1 MIIRSQNIE
10 CDIYTQTAK
19 PVHFVQ
25 GEKGREVM
33 FTFVNSAIPI
43 EDEPQP
49 VLLSGLT
56 ATIHILKPD
65 GNFIIDNMT
74 INGNAALYV
83 LTENA
88 CAAGGAGVYDV
99 SLSRGSDVVYTAH
112 GAYVGDFRAIS
123 DDVVNSVSEAYGV
136 IFPEGFQEKLIE
148 GENITIIDNVIS
160 ATGGGGDPATINAS
174 ATVDATTG
182 TPSVTVTKTTAQGVI
197 TFNFAFSHLKG
208 ETGAQGPAGETGAT
222 GPQGPQGETGATGP
236 QGPQGETGATGP
248 QGPAGPGVMSG
259 GLAGQILAKASG
271 TDYDTHW
278 INAPE
283 GTDLSA
289 ISDEYDATATY
300 NTEDYCIYSNTL
312 YICNADNVTGTFDPT
327 YWDQTSC
334 ADQFASLNSA
344 LTGAQTNI
352 ANILTRLSKI
362 QIKRVHTAIIINIA
376 FTNGNAFVPWSTL
389 DNFNKE
395 IETATFICSSNFV
408 SAIVVGYNFD
418 NSGLTLSVNNQTYTG
433 NIQLQIYGLCI
444 PL

>member
-10 CDIYTQTAK
+10 CDVYTQTAK

-25 GEKGREVM
+25 GEKGREIM

-49 VLLSGLT
+49 ISLSGLA

-74 INGNAALYV
+74 ISGNAALYV

-136 IFPEGFQEKLIE
+136 TFPEGFQEKLIA

-160 ATGGGGDPATINAS
+160 ATGGGGDPATINATAS
-174 ATVDATTG
+174 VDATTG
-182 TPSVTVTKTTAQGVI
+182 TPSVTVTKTTAQGIV

-208 ETGAQGPAGETGAT
+208 ETGATGPQGPQGPAGETGAT
-222 GPQGPQGETGATGP
+222 GPQGPKGDTGETGA
-236 QGPQGETGATGP
+236 TGATGP

-259 GLAGQILAKASG
+259 GLTGQILAKASG
-271 TDYDTHW
+271 SDYDTRW

-283 GTDLSA
+283 GTDLSVV
-289 ISDEYDATATY
+289 SDEYDVTATY
-300 NTEDYCIYSNTL
+300 NTGDYCIYSNTL
-312 YICNADNVTGTFDPT
+312 YICISDNVTGTFDPT

-334 ADQFASLNSA
+334 AEQFTSLNSA
-344 LTGAQTNI
+344 LEWKKI
-352 ANILTRLSKI
+352 ANGVTTLSHDLTQYKEIIVDVGFQSGVNHASIHIMVAELVSTTHYYSSGYYRTSNDSIGVKI
-362 QIKRVHTAIIINIA
+362 GVNTNGVTGSTVYVDGNATAIS
-376 FTNGNAFVPWSTL
+376 ST
-389 DNFNKE
+389 F
-395 IETATFICSSNFV
+395 
-408 SAIVVGYNFD
+408 
-418 NSGLTLSVNNQTYTG
+418 SVYAR
-433 NIQLQIYGLCI
+433 
-444 PL
+444 

>member
-1 MIIRSQNIE
+1 MMIRSQNIE

-49 VLLSGLT
+49 ILLSGLT

-74 INGNAALYV
+74 ISGNAALYT
-83 LTENA
+83 LGENA

-136 IFPEGFQEKLIE
+136 IFPEGFQEKLIA

-160 ATGGGGDPATINAS
+160 ATGGGGDPATINAT

-182 TPSVTVTKTTAQGVI
+182 TPSVTVTKTTAQGII

-208 ETGAQGPAGETGAT
+208 ETGATGPQGPQGPAGETGAT
-222 GPQGPQGETGATGP
+222 GPQGPKGDTGETGATGATGP
-236 QGPQGETGATGP
+236 QGPKGDTGETGATGATGP

-300 NTEDYCIYSNTL
+300 NTGDYCIYSNTL

-334 ADQFASLNSA
+334 ADQFTSLNSA
-344 LTGAQTNI
+344 LIHIITT
-352 ANILTRLSKI
+352 LT
-362 QIKRVHTAIIINIA
+362 
-376 FTNGNAFVPWSTL
+376 FTNGKATYSLNGVTNQSVVLCQRHTGTVDHNFNLSCECGTDTIYISCRRTSETTGYTGTL
-389 DNFNKE
+389 D
-395 IETATFICSSNFV
+395 
-408 SAIVVGYNFD
+408 
-418 NSGLTLSVNNQTYTG
+418 VNLLG
-433 NIQLQIYGLCI
+433 VK
-444 PL
+444 

>member
-1 MIIRSQNIE
+1 MMIRSQNIE

-74 INGNAALYV
+74 ISGNAALYT
-83 LTENA
+83 LGENA

-99 SLSRGSDVVYTAH
+99 SLSKGSDVVYTAH

-136 IFPEGFQEKLIE
+136 IFPEGFQEKLIA

-160 ATGGGGDPATINAS
+160 ATGGGGDPATINATAS
-174 ATVDATTG
+174 VDATTG
-182 TPSVTVTKTTAQGVI
+182 TPSVTVTKTTAQGII

-208 ETGAQGPAGETGAT
+208 ETGATGPQGAQGPAGETGAT
-222 GPQGPQGETGATGP
+222 GPQGPKGDTGETGA
-236 QGPQGETGATGP
+236 TGATGP

-300 NTEDYCIYSNTL
+300 NTGDYCIYSNTL
-312 YICNADNVTGTFDPT
+312 YICNADNVTGAFDPT

-334 ADQFASLNSA
+334 ADQFSSLNSA
-344 LTGAQTNI
+344 IAGMLTSHTYTTSGAITIN
-352 ANILTRLSKI
+352 ANTYTTVDIPFTEIPQNAKNLTPYFPNYP
-362 QIKRVHTAIIINIA
+362 A
-376 FTNGNAFVPWSTL
+376 
-389 DNFNKE
+389 
-395 IETATFICSSNFV
+395 
-408 SAIVVGYNFD
+408 
-418 NSGLTLSVNNQTYTG
+418 SGTLSTEMHFIRITNSSIWRLVLYNHSVQYSAAVAVDY
-433 NIQLQIYGLCI
+433 LL
-444 PL
+444 

>member
-10 CDIYTQTAK
+10 CDVFTQTAK

-99 SLSRGSDVVYTAH
+99 SLSKGSDVVYTAH

-136 IFPEGFQEKLIE
+136 TFPEGFQEKLIP
-148 GENITIIDNVIS
+148 GDNITIIDNVIS
-160 ATGGGGDPATINAS
+160 STGGGGDPATINATAS
-174 ATVDATTG
+174 VDATTG
-182 TPSVTVTKTTAQGVI
+182 TPSVTVTKTTAQGVV

-208 ETGAQGPAGETGAT
+208 ETGATGPQGPQGPAGETGAT
-222 GPQGPQGETGATGP
+222 GPQGPAGERGATGP
-236 QGPQGETGATGP
+236 QGPAGETGATGP

-259 GLAGQILAKASG
+259 GLAGQILAKASS

-289 ISDEYDATATY
+289 ISDEYNPASTY
-300 NTEDYCIYSNTL
+300 NTGDYCIYSNTL

-334 ADQFASLNSA
+334 AEQFASLNSA
-344 LTGAQTNI
+344 LNNLFYYKDFELANQSIAPGDIKTYSIEVSNYTPIAVGYVQTNNSNVFAI
-352 ANILTRLSKI
+352 GTR
-362 QIKRVHTAIIINIA
+362 
-376 FTNGNAFVPWSTL
+376 FTPL
-389 DNFNKE
+389 KDNFE
-395 IETATFICSSNFV
+395 LELRFPQITSQSV
-408 SAIVVGYNFD
+408 SITIRFR
-418 NSGLTLSVNNQTYTG
+418 
-433 NIQLQIYGLCI
+433 IIYI
-444 PL
+444 KS

>member
-1 MIIRSQNIE
+1 
-10 CDIYTQTAK
+10 
-19 PVHFVQ
+19 
-25 GEKGREVM
+25 
-33 FTFVNSAIPI
+33 VNSAIPI

-74 INGNAALYV
+74 ISGNAALYT
-83 LTENA
+83 LGENA

-99 SLSRGSDVVYTAH
+99 SLSKGSDVVYTAH

-136 IFPEGFQEKLIE
+136 IFPEGFQEKLIA

-160 ATGGGGDPATINAS
+160 ATGGGGDPATINAT

-182 TPSVTVTKTTAQGVI
+182 TPSVTVTKTTAQGII

-208 ETGAQGPAGETGAT
+208 ETGATGPQGPQGPAGETGAT
-222 GPQGPQGETGATGP
+222 GPQGPKGDTGETGATGATGP
-236 QGPQGETGATGP
+236 QGPV
-248 QGPAGPGVMSG
+248 GPGVMSG

-271 TDYDTHW
+271 SDYDTHW

-289 ISDEYDATATY
+289 VSDEYNPTATY
-300 NTEDYCIYSNTL
+300 NTGDYCIYSNTL
-312 YICNADNVTGTFDPT
+312 YICNADNVTGAFDPT

-334 ADQFASLNSA
+334 ADQFSSLNSA
-344 LTGAQTNI
+344 L
-352 ANILTRLSKI
+352 ANIPILKSSDYDTGSVQITRDSTTDMYYGTVNIEAPADASYAVAVCWVNTSWNACTIGVVSNPYIADNKKMFMVWFASSKSM
-362 QIKRVHTAIIINIA
+362 T
-376 FTNGNAFVPWSTL
+376 
-389 DNFNKE
+389 
-395 IETATFICSSNFV
+395 
-408 SAIVVGYNFD
+408 
-418 NSGLTLSVNNQTYTG
+418 
-433 NIQLQIYGLCI
+433 I
-444 PL
+444 PSRRIRIWYI